1 MASGGFVKHTWLRLL
16 TMVTATVAHNDHNDN
31 NNCNDHDEDKT
42 TNHTTN
48 DCTKVFWVVCSGGAH
63 NEDSHITDK

>member
-1 MASGGFVKHTWLRLL
+1 MLL
-16 TMVTATVAHNDHNDN
+16 MVTATVAHNGNYNDP
-31 NNCNDHDEDKT
+31 DEDET

-48 DCTKVFWVVCSGGAH
+48 DCTKVFWVVCSGRAH